1 MLNPK
6 LDPTLNPPL
15 AVDPGSY
22 WAPYFT
28 YFPALSRY
36 IPLGRYAQAVR
47 PRACVLGASDGKFAL
62 PLLRAGWE
70 VVGVETDELFLDG
83 GALDLVDGRHEI
95 TGLRKR
101 LADEGLED
109 RCTIVEQDY
118 MTLPADGAFQFVMGS
133 GLWSMPPNRKHTM
146 QALFDHAMGMVAPG
160 GVFFAD
166 YLVGLTP
173 EDRACGYYPPVAE
186 VDGMIARD
194 GWEVFENV
202 DLGIHGE
209 SHVGFEQWHY
219 HRYAAVI
226 AHRFHTPVA
235 G

>member
-1 MLNPK
+1 MLEQ
-6 LDPTLNPPL
+6 TLNPPL
-15 AVDPGSY
+15 EVDRGSY

-28 YFPALSRY
+28 YFPAMSRY
-36 IPLGRYAQAVR
+36 LPTGAYAQQVR

-83 GALDLVDGRHEI
+83 GELHLVDGRHEVV
-95 TGLRKR
+95 GLRKR

-118 MTLPADGAFQFVMGS
+118 MTLPADGGFQFVMGS
-133 GLWSMPPNRKHTM
+133 GLWSMPSNRHHTL

-160 GVFFAD
+160 GIFFAD
-166 YLVGLTP
+166 WLIGLNP
-173 EDRACGYYPPVAE
+173 EERACGYYPGLDEMERIV
-186 VDGMIARD
+186 ARD
-194 GWEVFENV
+194 GWEVFENA
-202 DLGIHGE
+202 DLGIYGE

-219 HRYAAVI
+219 HRYAAIV
-226 AHRFHTPVA
+226 AHRFHAAA

>member
-1 MLNPK
+1 MPE
-6 LDPTLNPPL
+6 PTLNPPL
-15 AVDPGSY
+15 SVDPQSY

-36 IPLGRYAQAVR
+36 IPLGDYARRVR

-70 VVGVETDELFLDG
+70 VVGVETDETFLDG
-83 GALDLVDGRHEI
+83 GVLDLVDGPHEI
-95 TGLRKR
+95 VGLRKK

-109 RCTIVEQDY
+109 RCTIIEQDY
-118 MTLPADGAFQFVMGS
+118 MTLEASGDFQFVMGS
-133 GLWSMPPNRKHTM
+133 GLWSMPPNRGHSLQT
-146 QALFDHAMGMVAPG
+146 LFDHAMGMVAPG

-173 EDRACGYYPPVAE
+173 EDQACGYYPGIEEMGGIV
-186 VDGMIARD
+186 ARD

-202 DLGIHGE
+202 DLGIYGE
-209 SHVGFEQWHY
+209 SHVGFEEWHF

-226 AHRFHTPVA
+226 AHRFYTPPAA